1 MLEHI
6 QMQNKLIYE
15 IQNGAKETERRLT
28 YEINQLKTNL
38 DQVMKRIQISDHD
51 QSQTFFSNTQDE
63 GFLQDTA
70 MLHSQ
75 VLKQEGKNNHIND
88 SKQNHK
94 TLYQQKSNMK
104 DKTHP
109 EEIITS
115 VSEKP
120 QIDEGLMEIQM
131 KTAGHDTTNVKHSN
145 TLAWNKEISA
155 EASESN
161 ATKSTATKPNDNEVQ
176 LPAIENHKE
185 TDIVNML
192 NE

>member
-1 MLEHI
+1 
-6 QMQNKLIYE
+6 
-15 IQNGAKETERRLT
+15 
-28 YEINQLKTNL
+28 
-38 DQVMKRIQISDHD
+38 MKRIQISDHD

-88 SKQNHK
+88 SKQSHK

-131 KTAGHDTTNVKHSN
+131 KTSWT
-145 TLAWNKEISA
+145 
-155 EASESN
+155 
-161 ATKSTATKPNDNEVQ
+161 
-176 LPAIENHKE
+176 
-185 TDIVNML
+185 
-192 NE
+192 

>member
-6 QMQNKLIYE
+6 QKQNKLIYE
-15 IQNGAKETERRLT
+15 IQNGAEETERRLT
-28 YEINQLKTNL
+28 DEINQLKTNL

-94 TLYQQKSNMK
+94 IPTKIKYERQN
-104 DKTHP
+104 
-109 EEIITS
+109 TS
-115 VSEKP
+115 
-120 QIDEGLMEIQM
+120 
-131 KTAGHDTTNVKHSN
+131 
-145 TLAWNKEISA
+145 
-155 EASESN
+155 
-161 ATKSTATKPNDNEVQ
+161 
-176 LPAIENHKE
+176 
-185 TDIVNML
+185 
-192 NE
+192 